1 MTEDII
7 NDFYTKIFPIYS
19 NDIYFFQNESSSY
32 EENSVVLKESTKC
45 DKTQRNNN
53 MNVQTQNTSKKSEN
67 AIEGKKE
74 NSSLTKKDSKNIKS
88 IKFITHKT
96 RRVKN
101 PNEIKHKFD
110 DEDNLTV
117 RTKINFNN
125 FLISLANDA
134 SNTIFKNHIPKDYFK
149 KLDYND
155 NRKLSQIEEKKYRNI
170 FELKI
175 SKKNKGIIG
184 ELYDKENYNNEIYK
198 NIAKNSP
205 LLEDFFDKS
214 YLDLFENYYYKNIRE
229 FDFEDVHFKLSKNT
243 KTYKDLLEKGK
254 NSSVEYKFENVINKK
269 YLNKNSK

>member
-184 ELYDKENYNNEIYK
+184 ELYDKETYNNEIYK
-198 NIAKNSP
+198 NIVKNSP
-205 LLEDFFDKS
+205 LLENFFDKS

-269 YLNKNSK
+269 YLIINSK